1 MKKVENIELDESN
14 VDFNNAFESVN
25 KTDKFV
31 YLTGKAGTGKTTF
44 LKFLKQVTEKNTVIL
59 APTGVAAINAGGQ
72 TIHSFFQ
79 IPFGPFVLD
88 DKRLRTKKEVG
99 ELDETTIYSTF
110 RYREDKRKIIEKL
123 ELLIIDEVS
132 MVRCDTLDVIDRI
145 LRVYRKKP
153 YLPFGGIQVL
163 LIGDTFQLP
172 PIADFEQWE
181 ILKSYYE
188 SPFFFSSRVV
198 VENKPLHI
206 ELKKIYRQKEQDF
219 IDILNKIRV
228 NQISDVEL
236 DKLNEKFNPIFESKN
251 SDGHIILSTTNL
263 QVNQTNSTKLEQ
275 LPSELKIFEGVIEGV
290 FPKDGRGQY
299 ILPTEQNLHLK
310 VGAQVMILKN
320 DTGEIKSYYNGKI
333 GKIDSLNENRIIV
346 EFPDSSKVQIEKSSW
361 TNIQYSWNIEK
372 RKIEEKI
379 IGTFIQYPL
388 RLAWAIT
395 VHKSQGLTFEKVYA
409 DLGSAFEDGQVYVA
423 LSRCSS
429 YGGLVL
435 KTKIPRSRIRT
446 NSKVIEFAKTETPA
460 TLIVQELNSGKADFH
475 YKKVRE
481 YISSLKFE
489 KALESFIQAL
499 KFRNDIESDL
509 FKKYFLTTI
518 KKYSTYKSKF
528 LKSNSDLKLSIDKIE
543 LLDNNL
549 LSVEIENTELKS
561 KIQSQNDAVGLLLK
575 KIKEFERQIEINEN
589 LIVELKS
596 ALGEFEKSEKKHLQS
611 IDRYKLNIKELHGAL
626 GEFEKS
632 EKKHLQSIDRY
643 RLNIKELQDIVLSK
657 DREIERLEDLKWY
670 EKLLGKQ

>member
-14 VDFNNAFESVN
+14 VDFNNAFDSVN

-153 YLPFGGIQVL
+153 FLPFGGIQVL

-181 ILKSYYE
+181 ILRNYYE

-228 NQISDVEL
+228 NQISDSEL

-263 QVNQTNSTKLEQ
+263 QVNETNSTKLAH
-275 LPSELKIFEGVIEGV
+275 LPSELKIFEGVIEGI

-299 ILPTEQNLHLK
+299 VLPTEQNLQLK

-346 EFPDSSKVQIEKSSW
+346 EFPDNSKVQIEKSSW
-361 TNIQYSWNIEK
+361 TNIQYSWNKEK

-379 IGTFIQYPL
+379 IGTFKQYPL

-460 TLIVQELNSGKADFH
+460 TLIVQELNSGKADFY

-481 YISSLKFE
+481 NLGFMNFE
-489 KALESFIQAL
+489 NAYDNFVNAL
-499 KFRNDIESDL
+499 KYRNDIESEL
-509 FKKYFLTTI
+509 FKKYFLVTLR
-518 KKYSTYKSKF
+518 KF
-528 LKSNSDLKLSIDKIE
+528 SSFKFKLTKANSE
-543 LLDNNL
+543 LEVVQEQKEYLNGL
-549 LSVEIENTELKS
+549 LSNYESKNSELQKKVEE
-561 KIQSQNDAVGLLLK
+561 QNDSVRLLLN
-575 KIKEFERQIEINEN
+575 KIKQLEKQIDIKEED
-589 LIVELKS
+589 IVELKGEFEKS
-596 ALGEFEKSEKKHLQS
+596 ERKHLQSIDRFKLNIKELQSDLGEFEKSERKHLQS
-611 IDRYKLNIKELHGAL
+611 IDRFK
-626 GEFEKS
+626 
-632 EKKHLQSIDRY
+632 
-643 RLNIKELQDIVLSK
+643 LNIKELQDVVSSK

-670 EKLLGKQ
+670 EKLMGKH